1 MRHRTDDLV
10 PVTGGVSLPGIYIR
24 DGLDSLR
31 DLKVESELDLHLVR
45 LLKLHPD
52 VQVGFRNQDLASL
65 DDDTKRAFVQ
75 DLNDLLGIK
84 QLRPYLK

>member
-1 MRHRTDDLV
+1 MRHKHDDFV
-10 PVTGGVSLPGIYIR
+10 PVTGGTVLEDIFVRS
-24 DGLDSLR
+24 DLDSLR

-52 VQVGFRNQDLASL
+52 IKVGFRNQDLATL
-65 DDDTKRAFVQ
+65 DDATKRAFVQ

-84 QLRPYLK
+84 PLRPRRK

>member
-1 MRHRTDDLV
+1 MRHNHDDFV
-10 PVTGGVSLPGIYIR
+10 PVTGGAALADVYVRS
-24 DGLDSLR
+24 DLDSLR

-52 VQVGFRNQDLASL
+52 VQVGFRNQDLATL
-65 DDDTKRAFVQ
+65 DDATKMAFVE

-84 QLRPYLK
+84 PLRSRRK